1 VIDFFN
7 VLQTVSIV
15 GIILPISIGLFKW
28 KVAGIHF
35 RLFLFFLLIG
45 LCTDLSMYYLRETG
59 QSEYLP
65 MVFTVYSLIE
75 SIVFYWMIL
84 ENAKSKP
91 LKLILKSF
99 LFVTIL
105 FWILI
110 HALSYLA
117 VLAQKPGQLF
127 DPFYEV
133 AVAFTAGFTL
143 LLMVENE
150 KSISAMPDFWIL
162 LGIFFYCF
170 CTFFIM
176 GFLNT
181 LLSQKIWFLNNIF
194 NIISYLFY
202 AIGFWKIPK
211 QRANSAF

>member
-1 VIDFFN
+1 M
-7 VLQTVSIV
+7 
-15 GIILPISIGLFKW
+15 FKW
-28 KVAGIHF
+28 KAAGIHF

-45 LCTDLSMYYLRETG
+45 LCTDVSMYYLRETG
-59 QSEYLP
+59 QSKYLP
-65 MVFTVYSLIE
+65 IVFTIYSLIE

-91 LKLILKSF
+91 LKLILKS
-99 LFVTIL
+99 LIFVTIL

-110 HALSYLA
+110 HVLSFLALLE
-117 VLAQKPGQLF
+117 QKPGQLF

-133 AVAFTAGFTL
+133 AVAFMAGFTL
-143 LLMVENE
+143 LQMVESE
-150 KSISAMPDFWIL
+150 DAISRMPNFWIL

-202 AIGFWKIPK
+202 AIGFWKLNQPK
-211 QRANSAF
+211 AV